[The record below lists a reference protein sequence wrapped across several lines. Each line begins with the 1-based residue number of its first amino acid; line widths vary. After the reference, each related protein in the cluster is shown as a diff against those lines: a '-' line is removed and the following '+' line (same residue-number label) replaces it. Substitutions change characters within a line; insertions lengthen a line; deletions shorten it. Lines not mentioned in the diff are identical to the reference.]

1 MGIQFK
7 DLMESEEISLKDL
20 SGKIVVV
27 DSFNVLY
34 QFLTTIRQPDG
45 TPLMDSD
52 GNITSHLAGLFYRTS
67 ALLKANLRLVF
78 VFDGEPPELKKE
90 EREKRNRL
98 KSEAHEKYKIA
109 KERKDFSEMKKYASR
124 SVKITKEIIDE
135 SKELLR
141 AFGLP
146 VIQAPSEG
154 EAQAAHIVKNG
165 DAYATISQDY
175 DTLLYS
181 SPRLIKNLT
190 ISRRRKK
197 QGTLS
202 YQSNNPEQIDLGR
215 NLQSLG
221 IDVEQ
226 LTVLAMLIGTDYNNG
241 GIKGIG
247 PKHGLKLVK
256 EHGHDFDSLFSEAK
270 WDDFFSFPWKTVFET
285 FRKMPVL
292 EDYELSWSQ
301 PNHEQIMQ
309 ILCKR
314 HGFNEERIRNSLKE
328 LQEASNIGKQK
339 SLFDF

>member
-7 DLMESEEISLKDL
+7 DLMSSEEISLRDL
-20 SGKIVVV
+20 AGKVLVV

-34 QFLTTIRQPDG
+34 QFLTTIRQADG
-45 TPLMDSD
+45 TPLMDKD

-78 VFDGEPPELKKE
+78 VFDGEPPKLKKE

-98 KSEAHEKYKIA
+98 KSEAHEKYKVA
-109 KERKDFSEMKKYASR
+109 KERKDFTEMKKYASR
-124 SVKITKEIIDE
+124 TVKITKEIIDE
-135 SKELLR
+135 AKELLL

-154 EAQAAHIVKNG
+154 EAQAAYLVNKG
-165 DAYATISQDY
+165 DAYATVSQDY

-190 ISRRRKK
+190 ISRRKK
-197 QGTLS
+197 RQGTLS
-202 YQSNNPEQIDLGR
+202 YQSNNPELIDLKK
-215 NLQSLG
+215 NLDILG

-226 LTVLAMLIGTDYNNG
+226 LTVLALLIGTDYNNG

-256 EHGHDFDSLFSEAK
+256 KHGHDFDSIFSEAK
-270 WDDFFSFPWKTVFET
+270 WDDFFDFPWKKVYET
-285 FRKMPVL
+285 FRNMPVL
-292 EDYELSWSQ
+292 KDYVLSWSQ
-301 PNHEQIMQ
+301 PDKDKIIE
-309 ILCKR
+309 ILCRR
-314 HGFNEERIRNSLKE
+314 HGFNEERIKNSLTE
-328 LQEASNIGKQK
+328 LEEASNIGKQK